1 MIFTER
7 KITVTNDTAKI
18 DRPLI
23 LYRGDKNI
31 ELKITIAESQFK
43 FRNNE
48 VSNVIETTDASYAQ
62 LIINTPYGL
71 PIFSDVAATKNG
83 AVIFVITEGM
93 VDEIKEIGSYDIQIR
108 LLDDNKQSRAT
119 IPPVS
124 NAIEIKAPIAMEDG
138 SAIDGNTVNT
148 AMANRAVTTY
158 STPLESFDSQGNYIK
173 TTWSEG
179 DLITDAKLNKIE
191 AGIDGVNR
199 KVASGGTGGAGLTT
213 EQAQQLST
221 AYQHSQ
227 TAHAPSDAE
236 ANVQAD
242 WNITDTTS
250 DAYIKNKPT
259 NLATTDQI
267 PIVPT
272 KVSAFT
278 NDANYATETFVTNKI
293 ATSLTGEISYNQF
306 DYLDNI
312 FATNFE
318 NDNIVNVTSISLSGA
333 SSVSVGSSINLTAAI
348 SPSNASNK
356 NVIWSASNTNATISP
371 NGLSC
376 TVTGAIEGECV
387 VTVTTEDGNK
397 TTNKTI
403 TITASTEGGGEGGET
418 NNSVL
423 ITPDITD
430 YTSNLTSDAYD
441 GYMFLLNYELQEGV
455 VDKLRIYG
463 DNKSLIVYVLEPVDG
478 GYKITA
484 IQTVSDSGASLSDNE
499 LNLPVTSTSRLAI
512 TGDFHYTPDSDAAHK
527 INYLDINQ
535 KASIVN
541 VGSFISTKET
551 HGALAFGI
559 MIYYT
564 PSVSVVSTSD
574 SSEIM
579 LTSLSE
585 VGNSDFVYDNC
596 SASNKLICTGQSM
609 AYFNKYLTFDTY
621 NLKSRIIITDT
632 TAKFGLMCKHSQK
645 GALYLVN
652 LADGKLTLHY
662 QYTGGYTVP
671 NVREKAN
678 ITIPITRGQE
688 YLIEVRKT
696 GWKHTFSIT
705 NIMTGESNEVMFDN
719 AVPGNSG
726 SYCGKGWGSPGVIC
740 LSGQVT
746 FKNLIYNVANFKN
759 PKAIIIGDSITEGTN
774 MGANTEIR
782 YRYASLIRDNIYN
795 GKALICGR
803 GGDTSSGVIE
813 RLNTLYSLGF
823 SAPITIITIG
833 TNERGSVSN
842 WKTNI
847 DSIVALVE
855 AHNSIPVICVPPACS
870 SSFSAIQ
877 EMRDYILEKNYN
889 TIRFDISTTVN
900 RDGKTC
906 DTSLFTD
913 GVHPNKEGG
922 IRMYN
927 QAKIE
932 LGLLL

>member
-1 MIFTER
+1 MADTS
-7 KITVTNDTAKI
+7 KIT
-18 DRPLI
+18 L
-23 LYRGDKNI
+23 GQ
-31 ELKITIAESQFK
+31 LK
-43 FRNNE
+43 
-48 VSNVIETTDASYAQ
+48 
-62 LIINTPYGL
+62 
-71 PIFSDVAATKNG
+71 
-83 AVIFVITEGM
+83 
-93 VDEIKEIGSYDIQIR
+93 
-108 LLDDNKQSRAT
+108 
-119 IPPVS
+119 
-124 NAIEIKAPIAMEDG
+124 
-138 SAIDGNTVNT
+138 T
-148 AMANRAVTTY
+148 AMIESKTY
-158 STPLESFDSQGNYIK
+158 
-173 TTWSEG
+173 
-179 DLITDAKLNKIE
+179 TDN
-191 AGIDGVNR
+191 
-199 KVASGGTGGAGLTT
+199 
-213 EQAQQLST
+213 
-221 AYQHSQ
+221 
-227 TAHAPSDAE
+227 
-236 ANVQAD
+236 
-242 WNITDTTS
+242 
-250 DAYIKNKPT
+250 
-259 NLATTDQI
+259 QI
-267 PIVPT
+267 
-272 KVSAFT
+272 VS
-278 NDANYATETFVTNKI
+278 
-293 ATSLTGEISYNQF
+293 SLTGETNYNQF

-312 FATNFE
+312 FATNFK
-318 NDNIVNVTSISLSGA
+318 NDNIVKVTSISLSGA
-333 SSVSVGSSINLTAAI
+333 SSVSVGSSINLTAVI

-356 NVIWSASNTNATISP
+356 NVTWSVSNENATISP
-371 NGLSC
+371 SGLSC
-376 TVTGAIEGECV
+376 AVTGVTEGECV

-403 TITASTEGGGEGGET
+403 TITASSGSGGSE
-418 NNSVL
+418 SVL

-430 YTSNLTSDAYD
+430 YTSKLSNNTSANII
-441 GYMFLLNYELQEGV
+441 FLLNYELQEGI
-455 VDKLRIYG
+455 VDKLRVYG
-463 DNKSLIVYVLEPVDG
+463 DNKSLTVYVLEPVDN
-478 GYKITA
+478 GYEITA
-484 IQTVSDSGASLSDNE
+484 MQTVSDSGASLSDNE

-512 TGDFHYTPDSDAAHK
+512 AGNFAFVFNNVDNAHK
-527 INYLDINQ
+527 INFLDVNEKSTDVNIG
-535 KASIVN
+535 SI
-541 VGSFISTKET
+541 ITTKQS
-551 HGALAFGI
+551 GGLFAFGF

-564 PSVSVVSTSD
+564 PSSASTA
-574 SSEIM
+574 SEISDTPEIM
-579 LTSLSE
+579 MTALSE
-585 VGNSDFVYDNC
+585 VAENDFVYDNC
-596 SASNKLICTGQSM
+596 STSNKLVCTGQSM

-621 NLKSRIIITDT
+621 NLKSRVIITDT

-671 NVREKAN
+671 NVREETN
-678 ITIPITRGQE
+678 ITIPITQGQE

-719 AVPGNSG
+719 AVPGNSEQ
-726 SYCGKGWGSPGVIC
+726 YCGKGWGSPGVIC
-740 LSGQVT
+740 LSGGVT
-746 FKNLIYNVANFKN
+746 FKNLIYNVANFEN

-774 MGANTEIR
+774 MGANTEIK
-782 YRYASLIRDNIYN
+782 YRYASLIRDNIYK

-813 RLNTLYSLGF
+813 RLNNLYSLGF

-889 TIRFDISTTVN
+889 TIRFDIATTVN
-900 RDGKTC
+900 RDGETC